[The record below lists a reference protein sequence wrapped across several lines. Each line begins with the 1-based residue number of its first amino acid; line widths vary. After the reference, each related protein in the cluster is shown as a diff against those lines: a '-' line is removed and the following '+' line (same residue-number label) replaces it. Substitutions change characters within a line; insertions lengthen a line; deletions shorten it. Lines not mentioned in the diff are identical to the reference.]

1 MNTFTCHICGSH
13 EAETK
18 LISETFE
25 IRGETVLIEHIP
37 AKVCRQ
43 CGEVIFDLDT
53 AIQSLVERLGRD
65 DPETVKLTGIYHNL
79 IRFWAEV

>member
-13 EAETK
+13 EAEAK

-43 CGEVIFDLDT
+43 CGEVIFDLET
-53 AIQSLVERLGRD
+53 AE
-65 DPETVKLTGIYHNL
+65 H
-79 IRFWAEV
+79 IRAMVHDGARPARRVSIPVYEFA